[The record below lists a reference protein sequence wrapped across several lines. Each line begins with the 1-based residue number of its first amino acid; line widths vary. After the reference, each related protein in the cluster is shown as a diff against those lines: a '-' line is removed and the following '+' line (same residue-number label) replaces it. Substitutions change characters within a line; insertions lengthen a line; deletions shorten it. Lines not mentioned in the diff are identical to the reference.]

1 MNAKPAAVIP
11 RHAVTSSN
19 VRSAGYDPASKT
31 LSVEFHSGGIY
42 NYHNV
47 SLSQATQFDQA
58 KSKGSFIGQ
67 IQKSHLYTRI
77 K

>member
-1 MNAKPAAVIP
+1 MKNDPPIQ
-11 RHAVTSSN
+11 RHAVSSTN
-19 VRSAGYDPASKT
+19 VKSAGYDPASKT

-47 SLSQATQFDQA
+47 STSQALQFAQA
-58 KSKGSFIGQ
+58 KSKGSFIEQ
-67 IQKSHLYTRI
+67 IKKSHLFTRI